1 MAVGGRSDHKRS
13 PPGGPPESS
22 ATPGLR
28 VSGSPGDD
36 GADGVPPVAVD
47 RAARMRLFVAVEVPD
62 GVRDAVEAAVAPL
75 RPLAP
80 ALRWTEP
87 AQWHLTV
94 AFLGGTPPGQLTEV
108 REAVGDVAAAAHPF
122 TLRLSGK
129 AGTFRGGVLWAGL
142 EEAPMLAELVGALR
156 ERVAPLGFDLGDEP
170 FRGHLTLARASRG
183 DHRTAEVAERY
194 QGPRSPWTVRNVAL
208 MRSRLGIG
216 GARYTVTQEWSLG

>member
-1 MAVGGRSDHKRS
+1 MA
-13 PPGGPPESS
+13 PGGP
-22 ATPGLR
+22 AAQPGGMVWGGPTSEGL
-28 VSGSPGDD
+28 GHD
-36 GADGVPPVAVD
+36 GAVPSPHEGADPAGSREVD
-47 RAARMRLFVAVEVPD
+47 RAARMRLFVAVDVPL
-62 GVRDAVEAAVAPL
+62 GVRTAVESAVAPL

-142 EEAPMLAELVGALR
+142 EEAPMLAELVEALR